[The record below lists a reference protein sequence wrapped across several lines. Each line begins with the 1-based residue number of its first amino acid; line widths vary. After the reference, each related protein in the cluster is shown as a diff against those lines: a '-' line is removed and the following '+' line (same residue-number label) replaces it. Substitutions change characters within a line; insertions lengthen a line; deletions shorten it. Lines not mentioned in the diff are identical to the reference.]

1 MKLLSLGGFF
11 RKMSGI
17 ARSFL
22 LMAALLAAILLSAAC
37 SNPAPMATPAPTPV
51 PTATAAPTATPVPT
65 PAPTPT
71 ATPIPEPT
79 PTPTVATA
87 APAANGA
94 ATPPSLGPAG
104 DDTVYVETPVGLLRN
119 EPGASPGYTL
129 FNLSGGD
136 TVYLIDNAGLVVHRW
151 DLADVAGSAKLLANG
166 NLLVSGYGGRRGGG
180 VREIDLAGEVVWQYQ
195 HGGQHHDFLQMPN
208 GNVLLLSRQNKT
220 AAEIIAGGGN
230 PDFLPEGVET
240 FRIPAVVEVRPTGP
254 DSGEIVWEWSMWEH
268 LVQEFDPAKP
278 NYGAVADHPE
288 LIDLNYRLGRLAI
301 LPNQQRPNVVHSNS
315 LDYHPELDQV
325 MISARNY
332 SEVWIIDHSTT
343 TDEAAGSSEGQSG
356 QGGDLLYRWGN
367 PRAYAGGTPGEQYLF
382 WPHTAHWIEPGLPG
396 AGNILLFNNGNEFPR
411 DRREYSTVDEFIPPV
426 AGKGYRRDS
435 AAYPPAGP
443 VWTYD
448 AGADFY
454 APAQSGAQRLPNGNT
469 LILDSARGAII
480 EVTAEGQEVWRYIN
494 PVTPDGTLQQG
505 APMPTTVRPDG
516 VRVYNNRLFRVYRYA
531 PDYPGL
537 QGLDLTPG
545 EPVELPAAP

>member
-1 MKLLSLGGFF
+1 MKSLSLGGFF

-22 LMAALLAAILLSAAC
+22 LTAALLAAIIVAAC
-37 SNPAPMATPAPTPV
+37 SNPAPTLTPP
-51 PTATAAPTATPVPT
+51 PTATATPVPV
-65 PAPTPT
+65 PTPT

-79 PTPTVATA
+79 PTPTVAPA
-87 APAANGA
+87 APATDGA
-94 ATPPSLGPAG
+94 ATPPSLGAAG
-104 DDTVYVETPVGLLRN
+104 DATVYVETLVGLLRN
-119 EPGASPGYTL
+119 EPGAFPGYTL

-136 TVYLIDNAGLVVHRW
+136 TVYLIDNGGRVVHRW
-151 DLADVAGSAKLLANG
+151 DLADIAGSAKLLANG

-180 VREIDLAGEVVWQYQ
+180 VREIDPAGEVVWQYQ
-195 HGGQHHDFLQMPN
+195 HQGQHHDFRQMPN

-220 AAEIIAGGGN
+220 AAEIIAAGGN

-268 LVQEFDPAKP
+268 LIQEFDPTKP

-315 LDYHPELDQV
+315 LDYHPELDQI

-343 TDEAAGSSEGQSG
+343 TDEAAGSSGGNSG
-356 QGGDLLYRWGN
+356 KGGDLLYRWGN

-426 AGKGYRRDS
+426 AGKGYRREG
-435 AAYPPAGP
+435 AAYPPDGP

-480 EVTAEGQEVWRYIN
+480 EVTTEGKEVWRYIN
-494 PVTPDGTLQQG
+494 PVTPDGTLQPG

>member
-1 MKLLSLGGFF
+1 MGGFF

-22 LMAALLAAILLSAAC
+22 AAAALLAALIAAAC
-37 SNPAPMATPAPTPV
+37 SSPAPTPTAPPPTATAV

-65 PAPTPT
+65 IAPTATLTPVPTPT
-71 ATPIPEPT
+71 ATPT
-79 PTPTVATA
+79 L
-87 APAANGA
+87 
-94 ATPPSLGPAG
+94 PPSIVAAA

-119 EPGASPGYTL
+119 EPGAFPGYTL
-129 FNLSGGD
+129 FIRSNGN
-136 TVYLIDNAGLVVHRW
+136 TAYLIDNDGRVVHRW
-151 DLADVAGSAKLLANG
+151 QLAEVAGAAKLLENG

-180 VREIDLAGEVVWQYQ
+180 VREIDPDGQVVWQFANP
-195 HGGQHHDFLQMPN
+195 GQHHDFLQLPN
-208 GNVLLLSRQNKT
+208 GNVLLLSRENKT
-220 AAEIIAGGGN
+220 AEEIIAAGGN

-254 DSGEIVWEWSMWEH
+254 DSGEILWEWSMWDH

-278 NYGAVADHPE
+278 NYGAVAEHPE
-288 LIDLNYRLGRLAI
+288 LIDLNYRLGRLSV
-301 LPNQQRPNVVHSNS
+301 LPNQQRPNVVHTNS
-315 LDYHPELDQV
+315 LDYHPELDQI
-325 MISARNY
+325 MMSARNF

-343 TDEAAGSSEGQSG
+343 TAAAAGHSGGNSG

-367 PRAYAGGTPGEQYLF
+367 PLAYQAGTPGEQYLF
-382 WPHTAHWIEPGLPG
+382 WPHTAHWIAPGLPG

-411 DRREYSTVDEFIPPV
+411 DRREYSTVEEFVPPV
-426 AGKGYRRDS
+426 EGNGYRRES
-435 AAYPPAGP
+435 GAAYPPAGT
-443 VWTYD
+443 VWNYD

-480 EVTAEGQEVWRYIN
+480 EVTPAGQEVWRYIN
-494 PVTPDGTLQQG
+494 PDTPDGTLQQG

-545 EPVELPAAP
+545 DPLVEQPAAP